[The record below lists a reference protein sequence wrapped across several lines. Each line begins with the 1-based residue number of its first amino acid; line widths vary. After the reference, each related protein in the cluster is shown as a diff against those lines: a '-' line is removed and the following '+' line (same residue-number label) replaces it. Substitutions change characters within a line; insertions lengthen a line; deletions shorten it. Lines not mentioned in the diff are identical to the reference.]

1 MFKLDKKR
9 VMLDVAKFFFSNRI
23 IDECNMLSGEIIA
36 ENSLSGFKRKV
47 HAISDI
53 SGDLNKV
60 I

>member
-1 MFKLDKKR
+1 
-9 VMLDVAKFFFSNRI
+9 MLDVAKFFFSNRI
-23 IDECNMLSGEIIA
+23 IDECNMLSEKIIA